1 MNKKLEWY
9 LIILLVV
16 LLVSLSSC
24 SPRKIYADK
33 QSQHQ
38 TSKEYQEENTKDW
51 EQTDADSVEEPIT
64 GVKNI
69 PNIVNALTCMFS
81 PDTCE
86 AREQEKKMDR

>member
-9 LIILLVV
+9 LIIFLVV
-16 LLVSLSSC
+16 LLVILSSC
-24 SPRKIYADK
+24 SPRKMFADK
-33 QSQHQ
+33 QSPHQ
-38 TSKEYQEENTKDW
+38 TSKEYQAENTKDW
-51 EQTDADSVEEPIT
+51 EQTDADSVKEPIT

-69 PNIVNALTCMFS
+69 PNIVEALTCMFS